1 MNERLKPIYL
11 YNKVELNTTE
21 KKKKQHKMMGLFSKA
36 KFLVLLV
43 FC

>member
-21 KKKKQHKMMGLFSKA
+21 KKKKTTQDDGII
-36 KFLVLLV
+36 
-43 FC
+43 

>member
-21 KKKKQHKMMGLFSKA
+21 KKTTQDDGII
-36 KFLVLLV
+36 
-43 FC
+43 